1 MVFPTKVLIFAPVR
15 FCKNMMKKIK
25 NPWLHKP
32 GYNCICC
39 SPTNPLGLHLEF
51 WEDGEDIVTHWE
63 PSTHYQGW
71 LNTLHGGIQSMLL
84 DEVAGWVVTRKL
96 QTTGVTSKMEV
107 QYLKPIST
115 LDEGL
120 TIRARIVRQM
130 RNVAFIEGEILN
142 HIGEVCS
149 KAVLTYFCAS
159 KQKAVEEMGF
169 EGCELEESECE
180 KMKYEREETAYEQ
193 FRREQMERFEDDIT
207 EGRCYPE
214 MPEGQFIRSK

>member
-1 MVFPTKVLIFAPVR
+1 MNRI
-15 FCKNMMKKIK
+15 I
-25 NPWLHKP
+25 NPWIQKP

-39 SPTNPLGLHLEF
+39 SPDNPIGLHLEF
-51 WEDGEDIVTHWE
+51 WEDGDDVLTRWK

-120 TIRARIVRQM
+120 LIRARVVRQM
-130 RNVAFIEGEILN
+130 RNVAFIEGEIVN
-142 HIGEVCS
+142 HAGEVCS
-149 KAVLTYFCAS
+149 KATMTYFCAS
-159 KQKAVEEMGF
+159 KQKAEEEMGF
-169 EGCELEESECE
+169 TGCDIEVESEYE
-180 KMKYEREETAYEQ
+180 K
-193 FRREQMERFEDDIT
+193 FRRAQIEQFEDDIT

-214 MPEGQFIRSK
+214 MPEGQFVRSK